1 MAKTEKYF
9 VGPQLLGEIR
19 QTITRV
25 AGMPYR
31 TSGVSLPVRLQELP
45 RQAGSGMK
53 ICKFMGAWAINT
65 YKDVRPIPPNT
76 AVTVQTQV
84 YSAKNLFTDI
94 SQCGERYC
102 AISSYGGTWFLIAAQ
117 CQ

>member
-25 AGMPYR
+25 AGMPDR

-45 RQAGSGMK
+45 RRGGGGGLRIIAFTGGWSKMTSK
-53 ICKFMGAWAINT
+53 TVAIDPT
-65 YKDVRPIPPNT
+65 TVTMT
-76 AVTVQTQV
+76 ATNIFA
-84 YSAKNLFTDI
+84 S
-94 SQCGERYC
+94 
-102 AISSYGGTWFLIAAQ
+102 ISSQNCSRKGAVADIGGTWYLISAEGG
-117 CQ
+117 

>member
-25 AGMPYR
+25 AGMPDR
-31 TSGVSLPVRLQELP
+31 TSGVSLPVVHQELP
-45 RQAGSGMK
+45 RQSASPFRMATFTGS
-53 ICKFMGAWAINT
+53 WSINT
-65 YKDVRPIPPNT
+65 VKTVTLQGSTTTLQAYNVFATIGVGCGFSPVAIARDGT
-76 AVTVQTQV
+76 AW
-84 YSAKNLFTDI
+84 YA
-94 SQCGERYC
+94 
-102 AISSYGGTWFLIAAQ
+102 IAAR